1 MIMKTRYI
9 LATALLALAVSSC
22 TDLDVDVKSK
32 LTEYP
37 SSEIAMEGKMADAYY
52 AFRKPLGN
60 NYNRYQTF
68 SSDEATGL
76 SFDGDYY
83 DGAENVNPTLH
94 TFQANNTPGNWWSD
108 LASGI
113 TKCNKLI
120 NELSAD
126 TTAMAKR
133 YTANLRAVR
142 AFYHFILMDSYGDVP
157 ILNKLY
163 DSSEAIE
170 RQPREAVA
178 EFIEKELLESLPDLS
193 TASNASTYGKPNKW
207 MAEALL
213 VKLYMNWGVYTCG
226 NVADYDPATTANPK
240 LNEAVKYC
248 DEIVKSGLFNLSDN
262 YREKFLYNNGYQIK
276 DFIYAM
282 PYDCVTDYKSE
293 EGNYYGRYRTFRK
306 IDSGTPTG
314 YYSGKM
320 SSSCAGICAM
330 NPEFADLFTL
340 KGDERNKC
348 VLSGKVFMHDAIT
361 GEETGVPYLYKGQ
374 QLEFTKTLTLKEGGE
389 AQLNAGATYD
399 GWRQG
404 YRSIKFYPN
413 PTEYSKYAR
422 CQSNDVPIFR
432 YADILLEKAE
442 AILRGATATNGDTPQ
457 SLFNQIRAY
466 VNAPLLDH
474 TPSLKELLDERG
486 REFFDE
492 NWRRNDMIRFG
503 TFESEYGFHR
513 HDFPGANFDKRHRI
527 FPVPQTIMNENTNW
541 KQNEGYEER

>member
-120 NELSAD
+120 NELADD
-126 TTAMAKR
+126 TTALSKR
-133 YTANLRAVR
+133 YIANLRTVR

-157 ILNKLY
+157 ILNKIY
-163 DSSEAIE
+163 NSNEVIE
-170 RQPREAVA
+170 RQPRKMVA
-178 EFIEKELLESLPDLS
+178 EFIEKELVESLPELS
-193 TASNASTYGKPNKW
+193 TANDASTYGKPNKW

-248 DEIVKSGLFNLSDN
+248 DEIIKSGLFNLSDN
-262 YREKFLYNNGYQIK
+262 YRKKFLYNNGYQIK